1 MDLETWRMGD
11 QVKTC
16 NGCRYWRGL
25 VSDDKRTPVRASEVP
40 MHIPVYRQCGSL
52 KSPHFKC
59 RTAST
64 ATCSRFAEYDLRNG
78 SLAEAIQRRHDPLKI
93 WPVSP

>member
-1 MDLETWRMGD
+1 MGE

-25 VSDDKRTPVRASEVP
+25 VSDANRNPVVAREVP
-40 MHIPVYRQCGSL
+40 AHIPVYRQCGSL
-52 KSPHFKC
+52 KSPHFKS

-64 ATCSRFAEYDLRNG
+64 ATCSRFAEYDLKAG
-78 SLAEAIQRRHDPLKI
+78 SIAEAVDRRSLDKI